1 GTIPLLKFDEFWGM
15 VSSKL
20 AQSQQFATQTKP
32 FSAKYSGGRILVTTS
47 DAVWPIERATVR
59 QVWAKALSMHE
70 KMRFVHTNYSH
81 EGIRTSSYIISLL
94 KHFVA
99 DESKME

>member
-1 GTIPLLKFDEFWGM
+1 MKFDEFWGM
-15 VSSKL
+15 MVQNL
-20 AQSQQFATQTKP
+20 AEPKQFVTQTKP

-47 DAVWPIERATVR
+47 DSIWPIERSTMR
-59 QVWAKALSMHE
+59 QIWAKALSMHE
-70 KMRFVHTNYSH
+70 KMRFIHTNYSH
-81 EGIRTSSYIISLL
+81 ENIRTSSYIISLL